1 MTRSALILTPFATCL
16 MSAAVQAET
25 ITYRATLNGAGEVPP
40 NKTKGTGTA
49 TATIDT
55 DAKMLS
61 YTVQYS
67 GLSGPVTAAPFHGP
81 AGGGKNAAVLIPI
94 IAPLASPI
102 DGMARLSGA
111 EIAAFQAGN
120 VYVNIHAK
128 DNPDGQSRWQVL
140 KQELAS
146 RRAV

>member
-1 MTRSALILTPFATCL
+1 

-25 ITYRATLNGAGEVPP
+25 ITYRATLNGAAEVPP
-40 NKTKGTGTA
+40 NKTGGTGTA

-67 GLSGPVTAAPFHGP
+67 NLSGPVTAAHFHGP
-81 AGGGKNAAVLIPI
+81 AGEGKNAAVLIPI

-102 DGMARLSGA
+102 DGMARLSDA
-111 EIAAFQAGN
+111 EITAFQAGN
-120 VYVNIHAK
+120 VYVNIHTK
-128 DNPDGQSRWQVL
+128 ENPDGEIRGQML
-140 KQELAS
+140 KQ
-146 RRAV
+146 